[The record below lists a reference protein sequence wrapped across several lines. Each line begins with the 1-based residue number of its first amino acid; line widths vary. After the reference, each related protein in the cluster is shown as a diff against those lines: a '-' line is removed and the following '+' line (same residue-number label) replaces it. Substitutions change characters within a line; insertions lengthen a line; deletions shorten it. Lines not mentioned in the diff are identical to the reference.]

1 MVLYGINDRGVPETL
16 ENSLAIPPSLG
27 HIFQSTMKKYGTREI
42 EKNRLEPIPFAF
54 KEPKTLISFTCPEG
68 TSLCPRSGF
77 PDFWT
82 AHIWLVPNARIVELK
97 SLKLYI
103 NSYRDRAVYHEELPH
118 RILADLR
125 RALNPAYVRIV
136 MDYTRRG
143 NIQTD
148 VIVEYRDK
156 KYSGPT
162 APEWPVRKD
171 FR

>member
-1 MVLYGINDRGVPETL
+1 MK
-16 ENSLAIPPSLG
+16 
-27 HIFQSTMKKYGTREI
+27 KKYGAKQI
-42 EKNRLEPIPFAF
+42 EENELEPIPFRY

-68 TSLCPRSGF
+68 TSVCPRSGF

-82 AHIWLVPNARIVELK
+82 AHIWLVPKNSIVELK
-97 SLKLYI
+97 SLKLYV

-118 RILADLR
+118 LILQDLQK
-125 RALNPAYVRIV
+125 ALKPSYLKIV

-148 VIVEYRDK
+148 VILEYK
-156 KYSGPT
+156 EPAYKGPE
-162 APEWPVRKD
+162 APVWEVRRN